1 MWSFCIAFNRAV
13 LGHFVSNCSKQ
24 CIFCFKLKKMG
35 TVFLGSQVPPCSF
48 PTMSLNCLNQ
58 LSICSYFFHHWYRF
72 WTRYFLNQMISQLW
86 LWLEILSIHFTFWI
100 SLSSSSLSPWLY
112 LSCSFV
118 FVSRSSSLFFSERFS
133 GYTWNAFATSSLPL
147 THVGQV
153 KLWFPFPS
161 CFGVVPTRLI
171 YLLWRDVHMH
181 QLSIC
186 H

>member
-1 MWSFCIAFNRAV
+1 MHLLLQAQKNRSSFLRFSGNSMFNSNK
-13 LGHFVSNCSKQ
+13 VSKLFELIVYLF
-24 CIFCFKLKKMG
+24 IFFYH
-35 TVFLGSQVPPCSF
+35 S
-48 PTMSLNCLNQ
+48 
-58 LSICSYFFHHWYRF
+58 YRF